1 MKFIFISIDSTCI
14 ISFSINQ
21 LFNKISPFSLDH
33 QAKLS
38 LDYVVIILGHVWMV
52 TLKVVLD
59 YFFVQKDNL
68 MFGLF
73 YLNRTSSL
81 AQSLVHNQ
89 PNGKR

>member
-1 MKFIFISIDSTCI
+1 MKFIFIATNSTCI

-21 LFNKISPFSLDH
+21 LLNKTSPFSLDH
-33 QAKLS
+33 QVTLS